1 MPHKSSTPE
10 ARAHMSKIM
19 KARWAKAKEQSN
31 RYPVED
37 ILTAHDLC
45 QKLLAIVDSG
55 TAIKL
60 ITQLNGNGNA

>member
-1 MPHKSSTPE
+1 
-10 ARAHMSKIM
+10 MSRIM
-19 KARWAKAKEQSN
+19 KARWAKAREQSN

>member
-1 MPHKSSTPE
+1 MPHKSQTAE
-10 ARAHMSKIM
+10 ARAHMSRIM
-19 KARWAKAKEQSN
+19 KARWAKAREQSN

>member
-1 MPHKSSTPE
+1 MRKV
-10 ARAHMSKIM
+10 M
-19 KARWAKAKEQSN
+19 KARWAHAKEQSH

-37 ILTAHDLC
+37 ILAAHDLC

-55 TAIKL
+55 TAITL